1 VAVTT
6 VAVLI
11 GMGLTGFIS
20 AQLGGAKLL
29 PAVVRNVFG
38 GTLVMIITYSVG
50 TLIGGTGI
58 G

>member
-1 VAVTT
+1 
-6 VAVLI
+6 
-11 GMGLTGFIS
+11 
-20 AQLGGAKLL
+20 LGGAKLL